1 MEKNIEN
8 MNAIKLAFLGDT
20 IFDFFTRNYLITT
33 YGDKIKMEVM
43 HKKNANLVC
52 AKSQARMIEYLINEG
67 ALNNEELELYKHARN
82 AHPHSKSKNSSI
94 VDYRKATGFEALL
107 AYIYLN
113 GDKKRLNHIFNMLTE
128 YIATL

>member
-33 YGDKIKMEVM
+33 YGDKIKMKEM

-107 AYIYLN
+107 AYIYLR

-128 YIATL
+128 YIMTL